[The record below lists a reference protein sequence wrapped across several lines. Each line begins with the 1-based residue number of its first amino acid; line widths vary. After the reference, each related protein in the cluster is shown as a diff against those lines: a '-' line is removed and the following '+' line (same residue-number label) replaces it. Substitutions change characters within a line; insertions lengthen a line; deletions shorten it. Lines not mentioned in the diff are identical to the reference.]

1 MLDKTTGI
9 MRLSEGIDIGPHI
22 DFTTTTEL
30 NLGNKPEVIGF
41 VDAENQIVHFRNVRV
56 ERSFF
61 IFRMRF
67 SYNRLLVLELFM
79 NPLPIPITND
89 WQDWSFEAEMEHLD
103 QCNAWLQEQVGNQ
116 REFDWGCIWSGYDS
130 LGGYSSIKI
139 KYY

>member
-1 MLDKTTGI
+1 MLDKTTGAL
-9 MRLSEGIDIGPHI
+9 RLYEGIEIGPHI
-22 DFTTTTEL
+22 DFTTTAEL

-41 VDAENQIVHFRNVRV
+41 VDAENQQVHFRNVRV

-61 IFRMRF
+61 TFRMRF
-67 SYNRLLVLELFM
+67 SYNRLLVLELLVS
-79 NPLPIPITND
+79 PLPIPITSD
-89 WQDWSFEAEMEHLD
+89 WEDWSFEAEMQHLE
-103 QCNAWLQEQVGNQ
+103 QCNVWLQEQVGNE